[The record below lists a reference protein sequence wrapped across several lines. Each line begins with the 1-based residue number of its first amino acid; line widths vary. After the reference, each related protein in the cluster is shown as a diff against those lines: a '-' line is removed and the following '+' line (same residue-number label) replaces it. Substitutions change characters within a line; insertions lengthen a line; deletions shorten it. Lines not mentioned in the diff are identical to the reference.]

1 MTATLDITEQELEAL
16 YARIASDYCSS
27 LPLEHFAKE
36 IAILKA
42 AQAG

>member
-1 MTATLDITEQELEAL
+1 MTATLDITEQELEKL